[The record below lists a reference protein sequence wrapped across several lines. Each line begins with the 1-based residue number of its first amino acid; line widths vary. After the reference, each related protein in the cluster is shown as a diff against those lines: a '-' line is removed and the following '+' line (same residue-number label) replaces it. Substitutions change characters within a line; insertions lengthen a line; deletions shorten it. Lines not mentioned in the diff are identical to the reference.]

1 MPSVP
6 VTEMTFVPNIQPQ
19 GLQAYNTIDHAS
31 PENFGGQVGQTLN
44 QTGDMLQQNAIQ
56 RQTLINKSRADDLY
70 STQYMPAFGNLVNE
84 FYSIKGQA
92 AEDSYKDY
100 IQKLSQ
106 LQKDYSGQLPNGM
119 SQYLFDEMSRRT
131 NAMEIVRMSA
141 HAASE
146 SNAWQTKAND
156 SLLNTYVMDGTNN
169 YNDPQALKSNH
180 EQIIHQAQVFGQLHN
195 IDQATVDLSVANHVN
210 SMYYNAIYNQMV
222 QDPAQAQAMLDKYG
236 RYMNANSVGSL
247 TAKLADST
255 AEVRR
260 KAVDY
265 ASQYTYGA
273 FNLADPNADVG
284 KATAWITN
292 PENYKPLGLDAGAA
306 GTVAAQI
313 KAQWETQRQVTAD
326 ARKTTDDNFE
336 RQAYGHQIPVEQL
349 MSWKDPKTGL
359 QPDITKVRQVQE
371 WIAHPAITTHSDPQV
386 MQDLSGAVSDRRL
399 LDAGPLNAAYSK
411 GQITEGDWKDLV
423 KLQEVSQDK
432 TKSRW
437 FPEVEQLYKSRYQ
450 DNLGNWASDS
460 ARSLYPQ
467 YISNLD
473 DAVREQNLKGHQVI
487 EMANKMLE
495 PVDSQIVRAHWY
507 SPTATPQ
514 SAIDFAT
521 QWGGFPKPV
530 INQTAPASPAPA
542 AAPAAPPANAPSPGA
557 GDEKGKGIPT
567 QIMKQER
574 SPSPDQ
580 AGLDWTR
587 AYLTQINKEHAKAG
601 LPQIPV
607 TDANVKA
614 AHENLKSQDPQYW
627 KNWTLKQ
634 GE

>member
-1 MPSVP
+1 
-6 VTEMTFVPNIQPQ
+6 
-19 GLQAYNTIDHAS
+19 
-31 PENFGGQVGQTLN
+31 
-44 QTGDMLQQNAIQ
+44 
-56 RQTLINKSRADDLY
+56 
-70 STQYMPAFGNLVNE
+70 
-84 FYSIKGQA
+84 
-92 AEDSYKDY
+92 
-100 IQKLSQ
+100 
-106 LQKDYSGQLPNGM
+106 
-119 SQYLFDEMSRRT
+119 
-131 NAMEIVRMSA
+131 
-141 HAASE
+141 
-146 SNAWQTKAND
+146 
-156 SLLNTYVMDGTNN
+156 
-169 YNDPQALKSNH
+169 
-180 EQIIHQAQVFGQLHN
+180 
-195 IDQATVDLSVANHVN
+195 
-210 SMYYNAIYNQMV
+210 
-222 QDPAQAQAMLDKYG
+222 
-236 RYMNANSVGSL
+236 
-247 TAKLADST
+247 
-255 AEVRR
+255 
-260 KAVDY
+260 
-265 ASQYTYGA
+265 
-273 FNLADPNADVG
+273 
-284 KATAWITN
+284 
-292 PENYKPLGLDAGAA
+292 
-306 GTVAAQI
+306 
-313 KAQWETQRQVTAD
+313 
-326 ARKTTDDNFE
+326 
-336 RQAYGHQIPVEQL
+336 
-349 MSWKDPKTGL
+349 
-359 QPDITKVRQVQE
+359 
-371 WIAHPAITTHSDPQV
+371 

-530 INQTAPASPAPA
+530 INQTAPAPPAPA
-542 AAPAAPPANAPSPGA
+542 AAPAAPPANAPAS
-557 GDEKGKGIPT
+557 T
-567 QIMKQER
+567 
-574 SPSPDQ
+574 SNPDQ